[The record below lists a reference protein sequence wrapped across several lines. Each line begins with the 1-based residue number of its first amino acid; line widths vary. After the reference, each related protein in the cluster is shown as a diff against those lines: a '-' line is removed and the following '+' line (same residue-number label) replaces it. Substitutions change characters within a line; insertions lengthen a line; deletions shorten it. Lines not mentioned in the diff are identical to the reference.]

1 MKTVTKQLLWILT
14 AVLLLVSVAF
24 PAYATDENATAVNE
38 EISQNELAEQEPAED
53 ATSSKAWGAA
63 IAVGLAAAAGAI
75 GMGIVVGK
83 ASEGISRQPEA
94 EVKIRSTM
102 MLGLVFIETVVIYAL
117 IVAILLIFVL

>member
-94 EVKIRSTM
+94 EGKIRSTM